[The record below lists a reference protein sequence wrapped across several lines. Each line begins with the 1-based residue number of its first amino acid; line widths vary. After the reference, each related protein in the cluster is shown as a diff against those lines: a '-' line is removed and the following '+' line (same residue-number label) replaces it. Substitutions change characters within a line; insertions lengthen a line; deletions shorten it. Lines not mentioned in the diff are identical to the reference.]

1 VHTGIFECVL
11 AQFRGPDTMDLD
23 FGLLQQI
30 NADMDGFPVR
40 FDDDMDILDLENVLH
55 APVPGSFQDFA
66 AWLADNSGTM
76 ESVRNPE
83 SSGANAAC
91 RDNPVTLGLQQNPQ
105 QHFAASNALDGV
117 PLVSE
122 PNLPISNLQQQ
133 HTQQQ
138 QQQQPTH
145 FDVMR
150 QNSAHSVPSQPSPGA
165 GHHAHHAPPTAHDS
179 FRSAHS
185 CNAAGLPE
193 ASVLLQQNS
202 PQQQQQQQQM
212 QQQGSSLLASGWGLP
227 SQPQQP
233 QQQQTPQQQAAAA
246 SAALSAAANKA
257 QQLLLSPS
265 SGFGAP
271 PAAADVPST
280 AGFLAAQQPQHGAPM
295 SLALG
300 GASFSTGGFPAI
312 SPAVLL
318 SPHGAVLQ
326 PVLIGGGGSAVY
338 PSFSVAGMGGMALG
352 PQHMQQ
358 GYALHGAH
366 AAAGLALHQS
376 ALHSPV
382 GHGVAKHTA
391 MERQQK

>member
-1 VHTGIFECVL
+1 
-11 AQFRGPDTMDLD
+11 MDLD

-66 AWLADNSGTM
+66 AWLADNSGTLA
-76 ESVRNPE
+76 SVRNPE
-83 SSGANAAC
+83 SSGANADC
-91 RDNPVTLGLQQNPQ
+91 RDKPVTLGLLDNPQ
-105 QHFAASNALDGV
+105 QYFGASNAVDGV
-117 PLVSE
+117 QLVSE

-138 QQQQPTH
+138 QQQQQQPTH
-145 FDVMR
+145 FHVMR
-150 QNSAHSVPSQPSPGA
+150 QNSAHSVHSQPSPGA

-202 PQQQQQQQQM
+202 PQQQQQEQQM
-212 QQQGSSLLASGWGLP
+212 QQQGSGLLAAGWGLP

-233 QQQQTPQQQAAAA
+233 QQQQTPQQQQAAAA

-257 QQLLLSPS
+257 QQLLLSTS

-271 PAAADVPST
+271 PAAAAVPST
-280 AGFLAAQQPQHGAPM
+280 AGFLSAQQPQHTAGV

-300 GASFSTGGFPAI
+300 GASFSTAGFPAM
-312 SPAVLL
+312 SPAGSGALLL

-326 PVLIGGGGSAVY
+326 PVLIGGSGSAVFPAY
-338 PSFSVAGMGGMALG
+338 SVAGMGGMALG

-376 ALHSPV
+376 ALHSLV